1 MIRTPVASSNLCA
14 VGYDFTS
21 RTLEIEFND
30 GSVYRYSGVPENVY
44 RALMSAGS
52 HGRYFAAFIKD
63 CYPYRRGP
71 VAYPRGVRYYCR
83 LAKRRT
89 SGAFGCPR
97 WISGSHVALKVWI
110 A

>member
-1 MIRTPVASSNLCA
+1 MLAPAVDATELAPALLFKRRIMIRTPVASSNLCA

-63 CYPYRRGP
+63 CYPYRR
-71 VAYPRGVRYYCR
+71 V
-83 LAKRRT
+83 L
-89 SGAFGCPR
+89 
-97 WISGSHVALKVWI
+97 
-110 A
+110 